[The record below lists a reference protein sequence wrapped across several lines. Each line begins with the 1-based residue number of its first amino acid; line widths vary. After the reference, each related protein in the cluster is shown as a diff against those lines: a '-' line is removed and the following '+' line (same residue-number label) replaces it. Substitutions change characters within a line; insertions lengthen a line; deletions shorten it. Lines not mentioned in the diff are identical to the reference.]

1 MSALQ
6 ILIYA
11 AVLVFLVA
19 NFTRFVRM
27 KATPIHLRWELY
39 PVAHDFKRF
48 KYGGSFLE
56 ESDWH
61 GKEIHKSL
69 IGEMRVMLPEIFFLK
84 GVWEH
89 NRGLWLWSYPFHI
102 GLYLLSALIIVLIVS
117 GFAIG
122 QRIYGGYDNLGAF
135 GQILHNLTY
144 YMLAAGCL
152 IGAIGTVGLFFRRV
166 FDREMAS
173 SSAFGSFFNIIF
185 IGLIFASGLA
195 LVISGEA
202 AEKLLKF
209 FHPLVNFK
217 SMEGMADLGAAMTV
231 HATISALFILYLPF
245 THMTHFF
252 MKWFTYHEVR
262 WEDEPNRPGGAMDKK
277 LQKQLAYP
285 VSWAAPHIKGDG
297 KKSWVDVVTGE
308 GKKDE

>member
-1 MSALQ
+1 MSVLQ

-61 GKEIHKSL
+61 GKETHKSL

-89 NRGLWLWSYPFHI
+89 NRGLWLWSYPFHV
-102 GLYLLSALIIVLIVS
+102 GLYLLSVLIVVLIVS

-122 QRIYGGYDNLGAF
+122 EQINGGYDNLGAF
-135 GQILHNLTY
+135 GKILYNLSY
-144 YMLAAGCL
+144 YMLAVGCV
-152 IGAIGTVGLFFRRV
+152 IGIIGSIGLFFRRA
-166 FDREMAS
+166 FDREMSAN
-173 SSAFGSFFNIIF
+173 SAFGSYFNIIF

-195 LVISGEA
+195 LIISGDA
-202 AEKLLKF
+202 VEKLVKF
-209 FHPLVNFK
+209 YYSLVNFK
-217 SMEGMADLGAAMTV
+217 GLTNLGAAMTV
-231 HATISALFILYLPF
+231 HALISALFILYLPF

-262 WEDEPNRPGGAMDKK
+262 WEDTPNRPGGAMDKK

-297 KKSWVDVVTGE
+297 KKSWVEIVTEE
-308 GKKDE
+308 GKTDE